1 MTTVFV
7 THPTQ
12 RLDQYFGPRATRE
25 LQAIADVRFNPHARE
40 LDTAELVAAA
50 QDCDAVIAY
59 RQTPA
64 PRALFAGLPRL
75 VAFVRCAVDIRTVDV
90 GAASD
95 HGVLVTQASAG
106 YVAAVTEWIVGAMV
120 DLGRGTS
127 RYAAAYRAGQPP
139 APVMGT
145 QLRGATVGVIG
156 YGQIGSDF
164 ARVALALGMQVLVH
178 TPEPVVEE
186 AGLRAVTM
194 AGLLAGADY
203 VVCLAPANAST
214 ENLIDARAFAA
225 MKPGAFFINASRGE
239 LVDEAALRQ
248 ALDGGRLAGC
258 ALDVGRAPDQM
269 PSPALAGHPLVVAT
283 PHVGGLTRPAIE
295 HQALETV
302 AQLRELV
309 AGRLPVGAVNAAA
322 ATRWRRWLGQAA

>member
-1 MTTVFV
+1 MTKVFV

-25 LQAIADVRFNPHARE
+25 LQAIADVRFNPQARE

-50 QDCDAVIAY
+50 QDCDALIAY

-64 PRALFAGLPRL
+64 PRALFAGLPKL
-75 VAFVRCAVDIRTVDV
+75 AVFLRCAVDIRTVDV
-90 GAASD
+90 AAASG

-127 RYAAAYRAGQPP
+127 RYAAAYRTGQAP
-139 APVMGT
+139 APTMGV
-145 QLRGATVGVIG
+145 QLRGSTLGVIG
-156 YGQIGSDF
+156 YGQIGSDLG
-164 ARVALALGMQVLVH
+164 RVALALGMQVLVT
-178 TPEPVVEE
+178 TPQPVEPQP
-186 AGLRAVTM
+186 GLRAVPM
-194 AGLLAGADY
+194 QDLLGGSDF
-203 VVCLAPANAST
+203 VVCLAPANSDT
-214 ENLIDARAFAA
+214 ENLVGQAAFAA

-248 ALDGGRLAGC
+248 ALDSGRLAGC
-258 ALDVGRAPDQM
+258 AMDVGRAADQM
-269 PSPALAGHPLVVAT
+269 PTPALAAHPLVLAT
-283 PHVGGLTRPAIE
+283 PHVGGLTMPAIE

-302 AQLRELV
+302 AQLRSLLE
-309 AGRLPVGAVNAAA
+309 GRLPVGAVNPDSASRWRGWKAAA
-322 ATRWRRWLGQAA
+322 